1 MNAYICMYVY
11 MDLYIHI
18 YTCRYVVRP
27 VICFVVFVVEYEFN
41 HKTGTQL
48 PIENGNCVSCQF
60 NAGLA

>member
-1 MNAYICMYVY
+1 MYVY

-27 VICFVVFVVEYEFN
+27 VFIDCFAVFVVEDEFN
-41 HKTGTQL
+41 HKTGTQS

-60 NAGLA
+60 SAGLA